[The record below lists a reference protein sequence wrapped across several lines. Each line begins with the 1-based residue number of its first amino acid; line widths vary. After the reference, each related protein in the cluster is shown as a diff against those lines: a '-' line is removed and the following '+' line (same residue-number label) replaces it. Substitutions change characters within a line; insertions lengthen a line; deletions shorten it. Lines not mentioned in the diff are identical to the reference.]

1 MWIRTDKDRKKE
13 LEEHL
18 LDIIDDLRKNI
29 IPVDVLIERTLIET
43 NSSKKCLDDF
53 CYEETL
59 NFLKE
64 EISLKEN
71 QENNE
76 KYKPLNLEEILTEN
90 KFMSF
95 FDNATDNGID
105 YYRSAVE
112 GIESNDQSYMFE
124 KIRYTLDEEEQNK
137 ERNSKEKFAF
147 YLKNSVEL
155 TIKDAFDWVKVKDKE
170 FDYNEIYLPELK
182 KIANEVF
189 YIFNFDAKERNRLY
203 SIEDIE
209 KDLVELKKEKAT
221 KINEIEY

>member
-29 IPVDVLIERTLIET
+29 VPVDVLIERTIIET
-43 NSSKKCLDDF
+43 NNSKKNLDDF

-64 EISLKEN
+64 EILLKEN

-147 YLKNSVEL
+147 YLKNSIEL

-182 KIANEVF
+182 NIANEVF
-189 YIFNFDAKERNRLY
+189 YMFNFDIKERNRLY
-203 SIEDIE
+203 SVEDIE

>member
-18 LDIIDDLRKNI
+18 LDIIDDLRKDI
-29 IPVDVLIERTLIET
+29 VPVDVLIERTIIET
-43 NSSKKCLDDF
+43 NNSKKNLDDF

-71 QENNE
+71 QVNNE
-76 KYKPLNLEEILTEN
+76 KYKPLNLKEILTEN
-90 KFMSF
+90 KFMNY
-95 FDNATDNGID
+95 FDNASDKEID
-105 YYRSAVE
+105 YYKSAVE

-124 KIRYTLDEEEQNK
+124 KIRYTVDEEEQKK

-147 YLKNSVEL
+147 YLKNSIEL

-182 KIANEVF
+182 KIANEIF
-189 YIFNFDAKERNRLY
+189 YIFNSEDRLY
-203 SIEDIE
+203 SIEEIE
-209 KDLVELKKEKAT
+209 KDFVELKKEKET
-221 KINEIEY
+221 KINEVEY

>member
-18 LDIIDDLRKNI
+18 LDIIDDLRKDI
-29 IPVDVLIERTLIET
+29 VPVDVLIERTIIET
-43 NSSKKCLDDF
+43 NNSKKNLDDF

-71 QENNE
+71 QVNNE
-76 KYKPLNLEEILTEN
+76 KYKPLNLKEILTEN
-90 KFMSF
+90 KFMNY
-95 FDNATDNGID
+95 FDNASDKEID
-105 YYRSAVE
+105 YYKSAVE

-124 KIRYTLDEEEQNK
+124 KIRYTVDEEEQKK

-147 YLKNSVEL
+147 YLKNSIEL
-155 TIKDAFDWVKVKDKE
+155 TIKDAFDCVKVKDKE

-182 KIANEVF
+182 KIANEIF
-189 YIFNFDAKERNRLY
+189 YIFNSEDRLY
-203 SIEDIE
+203 SIEEIE
-209 KDLVELKKEKAT
+209 KDFVELKKEKET
-221 KINEIEY
+221 KINEVEY

>member
-18 LDIIDDLRKNI
+18 LNIIDELRKNI
-29 IPVDVLIERTLIET
+29 VPVDVLIERTIIET
-43 NSSKKCLDDF
+43 NNSKKNLDDF

-71 QENNE
+71 QDNKE
-76 KYKPLNLEEILTEN
+76 KYKPLNLEKILTEN
-90 KFMSF
+90 KFINY
-95 FDNATDNGID
+95 FDNALDKGID
-105 YYRSAVE
+105 YYKSAVE

-124 KIRYTLDEEEQNK
+124 KIRYTVDEKEQKK

-147 YLKNSVEL
+147 YLKNSIEL
-155 TIKDAFDWVKVKDKE
+155 TIKDSFDWVKVKDKE

-182 KIANEVF
+182 KIANEIF
-189 YIFNFDAKERNRLY
+189 YIFNSEEKIKNRLY
-203 SIEDIE
+203 SVEEIK
-209 KDLVELKKEKAT
+209 KDFVELEKEKAT
-221 KINEIEY
+221 IKNEIEY

>member
-18 LDIIDDLRKNI
+18 LNIIDDLRKNI
-29 IPVDVLIERTLIET
+29 VPVDVLIERAIIET
-43 NSSKKCLDDF
+43 NNSKKNLDDF

-71 QENNE
+71 QDNKE

-90 KFMSF
+90 KFINY
-95 FDNATDNGID
+95 FDNALDKGID
-105 YYRSAVE
+105 HYKSAVE

-124 KIRYTLDEEEQNK
+124 KIRYTVDEEEQKK

-147 YLKNSVEL
+147 YLKNSIEL
-155 TIKDAFDWVKVKDKE
+155 TIKDSFDWGNNKGKE
-170 FDYNEIYLPELK
+170 LNYNEIYLPELK
-182 KIANEVF
+182 KIANEIF
-189 YIFNFDAKERNRLY
+189 YIFNFEEKTRNRLY
-203 SIEDIE
+203 SVEEIE
-209 KDLVELKKEKAT
+209 KDFVEIEKEKT
-221 KINEIEY
+221 TVKNEIEY

>member
-18 LDIIDDLRKNI
+18 LDIIDDLRKDI
-29 IPVDVLIERTLIET
+29 VPVDVLIERTIIET

-95 FDNATDNGID
+95 FDNASDKEID
-105 YYRSAVE
+105 YYKSAVE

-124 KIRYTLDEEEQNK
+124 KIRYTVDEEEQKK

-147 YLKNSVEL
+147 YLKNSIEL

-182 KIANEVF
+182 KIANEIF
-189 YIFNFDAKERNRLY
+189 YIFNSEEKIKNRLY
-203 SIEDIE
+203 SVEEIE
-209 KDLVELKKEKAT
+209 KNFVELEKEKAT
-221 KINEIEY
+221 IKNEIEY

>member
-13 LEEHL
+13 LEENL
-18 LDIIDDLRKNI
+18 LNIIDDLRKNI
-29 IPVDVLIERTLIET
+29 VPVDVLIERTIIET
-43 NSSKKCLDDF
+43 NNSKKNLDDF

-71 QENNE
+71 QDNKE
-76 KYKPLNLEEILTEN
+76 KYKPLNLEEIITEN
-90 KFMSF
+90 KFVNY
-95 FDNATDNGID
+95 FDNALDKGID
-105 YYRSAVE
+105 YYKSAVE

-124 KIRYTLDEEEQNK
+124 KIRYTVDEEEQKK

-147 YLKNSVEL
+147 YLKNSIEL

-182 KIANEVF
+182 KIANEIF
-189 YIFNFDAKERNRLY
+189 YIFNSEDRLY
-203 SIEDIE
+203 SIEEIE
-209 KDLVELKKEKAT
+209 KDFVELKKEKET
-221 KINEIEY
+221 KINEVEY

>member
-18 LDIIDDLRKNI
+18 LDIIDDLRKDI
-29 IPVDVLIERTLIET
+29 VPVDVLIERTIIET

-105 YYRSAVE
+105 YYKSAVE
-112 GIESNDQSYMFE
+112 GIESNNQSYMFE
-124 KIRYTLDEEEQNK
+124 KIRYTVDEEEQKK
-137 ERNSKEKFAF
+137 ERNAKEKFAF
-147 YLKNSVEL
+147 YLKNSIEL
-155 TIKDAFDWVKVKDKE
+155 TIKDAFDWANNKDKK

-182 KIANEVF
+182 KIANEIF
-189 YIFNFDAKERNRLY
+189 YIFNSEERLY
-203 SIEDIE
+203 SVEEIE
-209 KDLVELKKEKAT
+209 KDFVELKKEKET
-221 KINEIEY
+221 KINEVEY

>member
-29 IPVDVLIERTLIET
+29 VPVDVLIERTIIET
-43 NSSKKCLDDF
+43 NNSKKCLDDF

-90 KFMSF
+90 KFMNF

-112 GIESNDQSYMFE
+112 GIESNDQSYMFD

-137 ERNSKEKFAF
+137 ERNAKEKFAF
-147 YLKNSVEL
+147 YLKNSIEL
-155 TIKDAFDWVKVKDKE
+155 TIKDAFDWANNKDKK

-182 KIANEVF
+182 KIANEIF
-189 YIFNFDAKERNRLY
+189 YIFNSEERLY
-203 SIEDIE
+203 SVEEIE
-209 KDLVELKKEKAT
+209 KDFVELKKEKET
-221 KINEIEY
+221 KINEVEY

>member
-29 IPVDVLIERTLIET
+29 VPVDVLIERTIIET
-43 NSSKKCLDDF
+43 NNSKKCLDDF

-90 KFMSF
+90 KFMNF

-105 YYRSAVE
+105 YYKSAVE
-112 GIESNDQSYMFE
+112 GIESNDQSYMFD

-137 ERNSKEKFAF
+137 ERNSREKFAF
-147 YLKNSVEL
+147 YLKNSIEL

-182 KIANEVF
+182 KIANEIF
-189 YIFNFDAKERNRLY
+189 YIFNSEDRLY
-203 SIEDIE
+203 SIEEIE
-209 KDLVELKKEKAT
+209 KDFVELKKEKET
-221 KINEIEY
+221 KINEVEY

>member
-18 LDIIDDLRKNI
+18 LDIIDAIRKDI
-29 IPVDVLIERTLIET
+29 VPVDVLIERTIIET

-71 QENNE
+71 QDNKE
-76 KYKPLNLEEILTEN
+76 KYKPLNLEEIITEN
-90 KFMSF
+90 KFMNY
-95 FDNATDNGID
+95 FDNALDNGID
-105 YYRSAVE
+105 YYKSAVE

-124 KIRYTLDEEEQNK
+124 KIRYTVDEEEQKK

-147 YLKNSVEL
+147 YLKNSIEL

-189 YIFNFDAKERNRLY
+189 YMFNFDIKERNKLY
-203 SIEDIE
+203 SVEDIE

>member
-18 LDIIDDLRKNI
+18 LDIIDAIRKDI
-29 IPVDVLIERTLIET
+29 VPVDVLIERTIIET

-59 NFLKE
+59 KFLKE

-71 QENNE
+71 QDNKE
-76 KYKPLNLEEILTEN
+76 KYKPLNLEEIITEN
-90 KFMSF
+90 KFMNY
-95 FDNATDNGID
+95 FDNALDNGID
-105 YYRSAVE
+105 YYKSAVE

-124 KIRYTLDEEEQNK
+124 KIRYTVDEEEQKK

-147 YLKNSVEL
+147 YLKNSIEL

-189 YIFNFDAKERNRLY
+189 YMFNFDIKERNKLY
-203 SIEDIE
+203 SVEDIE

>member
-18 LDIIDDLRKNI
+18 LDIIDDLRKDI
-29 IPVDVLIERTLIET
+29 VPVDVLIERTIIET

-64 EISLKEN
+64 EISSKEN

-124 KIRYTLDEEEQNK
+124 KIRYTVDEEEQNK
-137 ERNSKEKFAF
+137 ERNSREKFAF

-182 KIANEVF
+182 KIANEIF
-189 YIFNFDAKERNRLY
+189 YIFNSEEKIKNRLY
-203 SIEDIE
+203 SVEEIE
-209 KDLVELKKEKAT
+209 KDFVELKKEKET
-221 KINEIEY
+221 KINEVEY

>member
-1 MWIRTDKDRKKE
+1 MWIRTDEDRKKE

-18 LDIIDDLRKNI
+18 LDIIDAIRKDI
-29 IPVDVLIERTLIET
+29 VPVDVLIEKTIIET

-59 NFLKE
+59 NFLKK

-71 QENNE
+71 QDNSE

-95 FDNATDNGID
+95 FDNALDKEID
-105 YYRSAVE
+105 YYKSAVE
-112 GIESNDQSYMFE
+112 GIETRNQSYMFD

-147 YLKNSVEL
+147 YLKNSIEL
-155 TIKDAFDWVKVKDKE
+155 TIKDAFDWVKVKDKD
-170 FDYNEIYLPELK
+170 FNYNEIYLPELK

-189 YIFNFDAKERNRLY
+189 YMFNFDVKERNRLY
-203 SIEDIE
+203 SVEDIE

>member
-29 IPVDVLIERTLIET
+29 VSVDVLIERTIIET
-43 NSSKKCLDDF
+43 NSSKKNLDDF

-76 KYKPLNLEEILTEN
+76 KYKPLNLEEILTEK

-95 FDNATDNGID
+95 FDNEADKEID
-105 YYRSAVE
+105 YYKSAVE

-137 ERNSKEKFAF
+137 ERNSREKFAF
-147 YLKNSVEL
+147 YLKNSIEL

-189 YIFNFDAKERNRLY
+189 YMFNFDEKEKNRLY
-203 SIEDIE
+203 SVEDIE

>member
-18 LDIIDDLRKNI
+18 LDIIDDLRKDI
-29 IPVDVLIERTLIET
+29 VPVDVLIERTIIET

-76 KYKPLNLEEILTEN
+76 KYKPLNLEEIITEN
-90 KFMSF
+90 KFMNY
-95 FDNATDNGID
+95 FDNALDKGINH
-105 YYRSAVE
+105 YKSAVE
-112 GIESNDQSYMFE
+112 GIESNDQSYMCE
-124 KIRYTLDEEEQNK
+124 KIRYTVDEEEQKK

-147 YLKNSVEL
+147 YLKNSIEL
-155 TIKDAFDWVKVKDKE
+155 TIKDAFDWANNKDKK

-182 KIANEVF
+182 KIANEIF
-189 YIFNFDAKERNRLY
+189 YIFNSEERLY
-203 SIEDIE
+203 SVEEIE
-209 KDLVELKKEKAT
+209 KDFVDLKKEKET
-221 KINEIEY
+221 KINEVEY

>member
-18 LDIIDDLRKNI
+18 LDIIDAIRKDI
-29 IPVDVLIERTLIET
+29 VPVDVLIERTIIET

-71 QENNE
+71 QDNE

-147 YLKNSVEL
+147 YLKNSIEL
-155 TIKDAFDWVKVKDKE
+155 TIKDAFDWANNKDKK

-182 KIANEVF
+182 KIANEIF
-189 YIFNFDAKERNRLY
+189 YIFNSEERLY
-203 SIEDIE
+203 SVEEIE
-209 KDLVELKKEKAT
+209 KDFVKLKKEKET
-221 KINEIEY
+221 KINEVEY

>member
-29 IPVDVLIERTLIET
+29 VPVDVLIERTIFET
-43 NSSKKCLDDF
+43 NSSKKNLDDF

-76 KYKPLNLEEILTEN
+76 KYKPLNLEEILTED

-95 FDNATDNGID
+95 FNNATDEEFD
-105 YYRSAVE
+105 YYKSAVE
-112 GIESNDQSYMFE
+112 GIESNDQSYMFD
-124 KIRYTLDEEEQNK
+124 KIRYTFDEEEQNK
-137 ERNSKEKFAF
+137 ERNSREKFAF

-189 YIFNFDAKERNRLY
+189 YMFNFDEKEKNRLY
-203 SIEDIE
+203 SVEDIE
-209 KDLVELKKEKAT
+209 KDFVELKKEKET

>member
-29 IPVDVLIERTLIET
+29 VPVDVLIERTIIET
-43 NSSKKCLDDF
+43 NNSKKCLDDF

-90 KFMSF
+90 KFMNF

-105 YYRSAVE
+105 YYKSAVE
-112 GIESNDQSYMFE
+112 GR
-124 KIRYTLDEEEQNK
+124 K
-137 ERNSKEKFAF
+137 
-147 YLKNSVEL
+147 
-155 TIKDAFDWVKVKDKE
+155 
-170 FDYNEIYLPELK
+170 
-182 KIANEVF
+182 
-189 YIFNFDAKERNRLY
+189 
-203 SIEDIE
+203 
-209 KDLVELKKEKAT
+209 
-221 KINEIEY
+221 

>member
-18 LDIIDDLRKNI
+18 LDIIDALRKDI
-29 IPVDVLIERTLIET
+29 VPVDVLIEKTIIET
-43 NSSKKCLDDF
+43 NNSKKNLDDF

-71 QENNE
+71 QENYE
-76 KYKPLNLEEILTEN
+76 KYKPLNLEEILTED

-95 FDNATDNGID
+95 FDNASDKEFD
-105 YYRSAVE
+105 YYKSAVE
-112 GIESNDQSYMFE
+112 GIESNNQSYMFD

-147 YLKNSVEL
+147 YLKNSIEL
-155 TIKDAFDWVKVKDKE
+155 TIKDAFDWGNNKDKG

-182 KIANEVF
+182 KVANEVF
-189 YIFNFDAKERNRLY
+189 YMFNFDEKERNRLY
-203 SIEDIE
+203 SVENIE
-209 KDLVELKKEKAT
+209 KDLVELKKEKET
-221 KINEIEY
+221 KINEVEY

>member
-18 LDIIDDLRKNI
+18 LDIIDDLRKDI
-29 IPVDVLIERTLIET
+29 VPVDVLIERTIIET

-64 EISLKEN
+64 EISIKEN

-90 KFMSF
+90 KFMNY
-95 FDNATDNGID
+95 FDNASDKEID
-105 YYRSAVE
+105 YYKSAVE
-112 GIESNDQSYMFE
+112 GIESNNQSYMFE
-124 KIRYTLDEEEQNK
+124 KIRYTVDEEEQKK
-137 ERNSKEKFAF
+137 ERNAKEKFAF
-147 YLKNSVEL
+147 YLKNSIEL
-155 TIKDAFDWVKVKDKE
+155 TIKDAFDWANNKDKK

-182 KIANEVF
+182 KIANEIF
-189 YIFNFDAKERNRLY
+189 YIFNSEERLY
-203 SIEDIE
+203 SVEEIE
-209 KDLVELKKEKAT
+209 KDFVELKKEKEA
-221 KINEIEY
+221 KINEVEY

>member
-18 LDIIDDLRKNI
+18 LDIIDDLRKDI
-29 IPVDVLIERTLIET
+29 VPVDVLIERTIIET

-95 FDNATDNGID
+95 FDNASDKEID
-105 YYRSAVE
+105 YYKSAVE

-124 KIRYTLDEEEQNK
+124 KIRYTVDEEEQKK

-147 YLKNSVEL
+147 YLKNSIEL
-155 TIKDAFDWVKVKDKE
+155 TIKDDFDWVKVKDKE

-182 KIANEVF
+182 KIANEIF
-189 YIFNFDAKERNRLY
+189 YIFNSEEKIKNRLY
-203 SIEDIE
+203 SVEEIE
-209 KDLVELKKEKAT
+209 KNFVELEKEKAT
-221 KINEIEY
+221 IKNEIEY

>member
-18 LDIIDDLRKNI
+18 LNIIDDLRKNI
-29 IPVDVLIERTLIET
+29 VPVDVLIERTIIET
-43 NSSKKCLDDF
+43 NNSKKNLDDF

-59 NFLKE
+59 KFLKE

-71 QENNE
+71 QDNKE

-90 KFMSF
+90 KFINY
-95 FDNATDNGID
+95 FDNALDNGID
-105 YYRSAVE
+105 YYKSAVE

-124 KIRYTLDEEEQNK
+124 KIRYTVDEEEQKK

-147 YLKNSVEL
+147 YLKNSIEL
-155 TIKDAFDWVKVKDKE
+155 TIKDSFDWGNNKGKE
-170 FDYNEIYLPELK
+170 LNYNEIYLPELK
-182 KIANEVF
+182 KIANEIF
-189 YIFNFDAKERNRLY
+189 YIFNSEEKIKNRLY
-203 SIEDIE
+203 SVEEIE
-209 KDLVELKKEKAT
+209 KDFVELKKEKET

>member
-18 LDIIDDLRKNI
+18 LDIIDDLRKDI
-29 IPVDVLIERTLIET
+29 VPVDVLIERTIIET

-64 EISLKEN
+64 EISIKEN

-95 FDNATDNGID
+95 FDNASDKEID
-105 YYRSAVE
+105 YYKSAVE

-124 KIRYTLDEEEQNK
+124 KIRYTVDEEEQKK

-147 YLKNSVEL
+147 YLKNSIEL
-155 TIKDAFDWVKVKDKE
+155 TIKDAFDWGKVKDKE

-182 KIANEVF
+182 KIANEIF
-189 YIFNFDAKERNRLY
+189 YIFNSEDRLY
-203 SIEDIE
+203 SIEEIE
-209 KDLVELKKEKAT
+209 KDFVELKKEKET
-221 KINEIEY
+221 KINEVEY

>member
-29 IPVDVLIERTLIET
+29 VPVDVLIERAIIET

-64 EISLKEN
+64 EISIKEN

-95 FDNATDNGID
+95 FDNASDKEID
-105 YYRSAVE
+105 YYKSAVE
-112 GIESNDQSYMFE
+112 GIESNNQSYMFE
-124 KIRYTLDEEEQNK
+124 KIRYTVDEEEQKK
-137 ERNSKEKFAF
+137 ERNAKEKFAF
-147 YLKNSVEL
+147 YLKNSIEL

-189 YIFNFDAKERNRLY
+189 YMFNFDVKERNRLY
-203 SIEDIE
+203 SVEDIE